1 MTHQFQKFTLESP
14 KGSRHIECFNFFLDA
29 ASEEVGVQYFPSI
42 YRCPN
47 EPSDR
52 LRCHH
57 EMFLPIQTLKS
68 ILSYPNG
75 KDLIHF
81 NVARFHGDIF
91 YWLKKEDGRAV
102 WNALTS
108 LRWERVDA

>member
-14 KGSRHIECFNFFLDA
+14 RGSRHIVHFNFFLDA
-29 ASEEVGVQYFPSI
+29 ASEGVRVQYFHSI
-42 YRCPN
+42 YN
-47 EPSDR
+47 SSSEGLS
-52 LRCHH
+52 HH
-57 EMFLPIQTLKS
+57 EMFLPTETLKS

-75 KDLIHF
+75 KYLIRF
-81 NVARFHGDIF
+81 NVARFESNIF

-108 LRWERVDA
+108 LGWERVDA

>member
-14 KGSRHIECFNFFLDA
+14 KGSRHIHHFNFFLDA
-29 ASEEVGVQYFPSI
+29 ASEGVGVQYFPSI

-52 LRCHH
+52 LGHH
-57 EMFLPIQTLKS
+57 EMFLPFETLKS
-68 ILSYPNG
+68 LLSYPNG
-75 KDLIHF
+75 KDLIRF
-81 NVARFHGDIF
+81 NTVRFESDVL

-108 LRWERVDA
+108 LGWEKVNA